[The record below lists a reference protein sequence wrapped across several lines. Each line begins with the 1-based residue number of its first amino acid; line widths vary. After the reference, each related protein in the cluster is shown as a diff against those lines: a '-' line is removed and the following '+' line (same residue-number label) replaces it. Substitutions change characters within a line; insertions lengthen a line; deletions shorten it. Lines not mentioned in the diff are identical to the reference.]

1 MDLSDILVHHYLP
14 YAKTTISDR
23 AIPKLDG
30 LKPVQRRILYTM
42 DELGLQK
49 GDKTKSQNIVGS
61 TMKYHPNGDSSIYD
75 AMVLMTTGHDGLNCP
90 LIESKGNFGKAFSSG
105 IQTAAARYTEAKL
118 APICS
123 EMFDGINENAVDM
136 VPNYD
141 NSRLEPAMLPVK
153 FPSILVNNTN
163 GIAVGMSSYI
173 PTFSLT
179 GACNAT
185 IGRLKGTIK
194 NEEELADVIG
204 APEFT
209 TGGAIHCS
217 KKSLVKLLK
226 TGKGTFL
233 ISGTVELYNNRI
245 VIREVPYTT
254 TVEQIVDRVN
264 ELVKLKQLQGVREAI
279 DETGMDGLQ
288 ATIFLKSGA
297 DPKSTLRTILAV
309 TPLRS
314 SISFRTRVI
323 INNRCETLSVMG
335 LIDEWI
341 KFRENCIT
349 RVFKY
354 RLENETKQAHLLS
367 LWDKI
372 KNCIPAV
379 AEMIAKN
386 TTAKAKELL
395 ISQYKLD
402 EEQADYVLDLK
413 IKSLTTDR
421 ARQALEKVAE
431 LREQIKY
438 SQSIIN
444 DQQARYR
451 LIVDELT
458 KIVNTYGTESKTKMI
473 GEIDAEAEKNIK
485 PKISE
490 DTVHLIMTKQGYL
503 RRITSLRGMSEKF
516 VAANGDEEVKRWVVK
531 NNGYLIVYDRFGTAH
546 KILVDSIDASNKNVM
561 TDNVLTLAGLEKAS
575 DVVWI
580 DATDTF
586 HGFFHIIY
594 PNGTGERVYY
604 DAIKGNRKVYKSQ
617 FREVEPGRYI
627 LTQEVKFFIVTKRK
641 KASYVDLTMLGMFS
655 NRKAFKAARING
667 ANDCFVRI
675 VPLRDVP
682 NINLIDLDKYT
693 KPYCV
698 SIGQDILYW
707 EPGELEAMQEQRR
720 QLLAGEIDV
729 NGNPIKKEDAEDTG
743 DKGAENT
750 EGTDLNTG
758 DNTENQGQITEW

>member
-1 MDLSDILVHHYLP
+1 MDLSDVLVQNYLP
-14 YAKTTISDR
+14 YAVTTIIER

-42 DELGLQK
+42 NELGLQK
-49 GDKTKSQNIVGS
+49 GDKTKSQNIVGA

-90 LIESKGNFGKAFSSG
+90 LVESKGNFGKAFSSG

-123 EMFDGINENAVDM
+123 EIFDGINENAVDM

-141 NSRLEPAMLPVK
+141 NSRLEPDMLPVK

-173 PTFSLT
+173 PTFGLT

-194 NEEELADVIG
+194 NESDLADVIG
-204 APEFT
+204 IPQFT

-217 KKSLVKLLK
+217 KKSLIKLLK
-226 TGKGTFL
+226 TGKGSLLVT
-233 ISGTVELYNNRI
+233 GTVELYNNRI
-245 VIREVPYTT
+245 VIREVPYNTT
-254 TVEQIVDRVN
+254 IEQVVDRVN
-264 ELVKLKQLQGVREAI
+264 ELVKLKQIQGVREAI

-297 DPKSTLRTILAV
+297 DPKSTLRAILAM

-323 INNRCETLSVMG
+323 INNRCETLSIME

-372 KNCIPAV
+372 KSCIPAV

-402 EEQADYVLDLK
+402 DEQADYVLDLK

-421 ARQALEKVAE
+421 ARQALEKVKE
-431 LREQIKY
+431 LNEQIKY
-438 SQSIIN
+438 SQEIIN
-444 DQQARYR
+444 NQQARYG
-451 LIVDELT
+451 LIVKELT
-458 KIVNTYGTESKTKMI
+458 DIVNTYGTPEKTKMI
-473 GEIDAEAEKNIK
+473 GEIDAEAEKNLK
-485 PKISE
+485 PKISD
-490 DTVHLIMTKQGYL
+490 DTVHLIMTKHGYL
-503 RRITSLRGMSEKF
+503 RRITSLRGMTEKF
-516 VAANGDEEVKRWVVK
+516 VADNGDEELRRWVVK
-531 NNGYLIVYDRFGTAH
+531 NNGYLIVYDRFGTVH
-546 KILVDSIDASNKNVM
+546 KILVDSIDASSKKVM
-561 TDNVLTLAGLEKAS
+561 TDNVIQLAGLEKAS
-575 DVVWI
+575 DIVWI

-604 DAIKGNRKVYKSQ
+604 DAIKGNRKVYRSQ
-617 FREVEPGRYI
+617 FREVEPGRYL
-627 LTQEVKFFIVTKRK
+627 LTQEVKFFIVTRRK
-641 KASYVDLTMLGMFS
+641 KASYVDLTLLGMLS
-655 NRKAFKAARING
+655 NRKAFKAARLNG
-667 ANDCFVRI
+667 ANDNFARI
-675 VPLRDVP
+675 VPLKDVP
-682 NINLIDLDKYT
+682 NINLIDLEKYS

-698 SIGQDILYW
+698 SIGQDVLYW
-707 EPGELEAMQEQRR
+707 EPGELEALKEQRR
-720 QLLAGEIDV
+720 QLLNGEIDI
-729 NGNPIKKEDAEDTG
+729 NGNPIVKEKASG
-743 DKGAENT
+743 ENSN
-750 EGTDLNTG
+750 GITDSES
-758 DNTENQGQITEW
+758 DVEQGGNKEQITEW

>member
-1 MDLSDILVHHYLP
+1 MELSDILVHHYLP

-23 AIPKLDG
+23 AIPKIDG
-30 LKPVQRRILYTM
+30 LKPVQRRILHTM
-42 DELGLQK
+42 NELGLLK

-118 APICS
+118 APICA
-123 EMFDGINENAVDM
+123 EMFDGINENAIDM

-141 NSRLEPAMLPVK
+141 SSRMEPAMLPVK
-153 FPSILVNNTN
+153 FPSILINNTN

-173 PTFSLT
+173 PTFSLS

-194 NEEELADVIG
+194 TDSDLADVIG

-209 TGGAIHCS
+209 TGGAIHCN

-226 TGKGTFL
+226 TGKGSFL
-233 ISGTVELYNNRI
+233 ISGTVELYNNKI

-254 TVEQIVDRVN
+254 TIEQVVDKVN

-279 DETGMDGLQ
+279 DETGKEGLQ

-297 DPKSTLRTILAV
+297 DPKATLRAILSM

-335 LIDEWI
+335 LIDAWI
-341 KFRENCIT
+341 KFREDCIS
-349 RVFKY
+349 RVFTY
-354 RLENETKQAHLLS
+354 RLANETKRAHLLS

-372 KNCIPAV
+372 KHCVPAV

-386 TTAKAKELL
+386 TIKKARELL

-421 ARQALEKVAE
+421 ARQALEEVAE
-431 LREQIKY
+431 LKEQIKY

-458 KIVNTYGTESKTKMI
+458 NIVNKYGSEPKTKMVA
-473 GEIDAEAEKNIK
+473 EIDLEAEKNIK
-485 PKISE
+485 PKVSE
-490 DTVHLIMTKQGYL
+490 DTVHLIMTRQGYL

-516 VAANGDEEVKRWVVK
+516 VAANGDEEIRRWSVK
-531 NNGYLIVYDRFGTAH
+531 NNGFLIVYDRFGTVH
-546 KILVDSIDASNKNVM
+546 KILVDSIDASNKNTM
-561 TDNVLTLAGLEKAS
+561 TDNVVTLAGLEKAT
-575 DVVWI
+575 DIVWI

-594 PNGTGERVYY
+594 QNGTGERVYY
-604 DAIKGNRKVYKSQ
+604 DAIKGSRKVYKSQ
-617 FREVEPGRYI
+617 FRPVEPGKFI
-627 LTQEVKFFIVTKRK
+627 LTQEVKFFIITNRR

-655 NRKAFKAARING
+655 NRHAFKAARING
-667 ANDCFVRI
+667 ANDYFTKI

-682 NINLIDLDKYT
+682 NIDLIDLDKYS

-729 NGNPIKKEDAEDTG
+729 DGNPIEKKNEPT
-743 DKGAENT
+743 ENSQT
-750 EGTDLNTG
+750 DGNNDSGT
-758 DNTENQGQITEW
+758 DNTEQITEW

>member
-1 MDLSDILVHHYLP
+1 MDLTDILVQNYLP
-14 YAKTTISDR
+14 YAKTTIIDR
-23 AIPKLDG
+23 AIPKIDG

-42 DELGLQK
+42 YELGLLK
-49 GDKTKSQNIVGS
+49 GDKTKSHNIVGA

-75 AMVLMTTGHDGLNCP
+75 AMVLLTTGHDGLNCP
-90 LIESKGNFGKAFSSG
+90 LVESKGNFGKAFSSG

-123 EMFDGINENAVDM
+123 ELFEGINENAIDLI
-136 VPNYD
+136 PNYD
-141 NSRLEPAMLPVK
+141 NSRVEPDMLPVK
-153 FPSILVNNTN
+153 FPTVLINNTN

-194 NEEELADVIG
+194 DEEELADVIG
-204 APEFT
+204 TPEFT
-209 TGGAIHCS
+209 TGGTIHCS

-226 TGKGTFL
+226 TGKGSFY
-233 ISGTVELYNNRI
+233 ISGSVELYNNRI

-254 TVEQIVDRVN
+254 TVEQVVDRVN
-264 ELVKLKQLQGVREAI
+264 EIVKLKQLNGVREAI
-279 DETGMDGLQ
+279 DETGKEGLQ

-297 DPKSTLRTILAV
+297 DPKSTLRAILAM

-323 INNRCETLSVMG
+323 INGRCETLGVMG

-349 RVFKY
+349 KVFKH

-372 KNCIPAV
+372 KHCIPAV

-386 TTAKAKELL
+386 TADKAKELL
-395 ISQYKLD
+395 MSQYKLD
-402 EEQADYVLDLK
+402 GEQADYVLDLK

-431 LREQIKY
+431 LREKIKY
-438 SQSIIN
+438 SQSIID

-458 KIVNTYGTESKTKMI
+458 EIVNTYGTGAKTKVA
-473 GEIDAEAEKNIK
+473 GEIDIEAEKNNK
-485 PKISE
+485 PKISD

-503 RRITSLRGMSEKF
+503 RRITSVRGMSEKF
-516 VAANGDEEVKRWVVK
+516 VAANGDEELRRWSVK
-531 NNGYLIVYDRFGTAH
+531 NNGYLIVYDRFGTVH
-546 KILVDSIDASNKNVM
+546 KILVDSIDASSKLVM
-561 TDNVLTLAGLEKAS
+561 TDNVITLAGLEKAS
-575 DVVWI
+575 DIVWI

-604 DAIKGNRKVYKSQ
+604 DAIKGNRKIYKNQ
-617 FREVEPGRYI
+617 FREVEPGKFI
-627 LTQEVKFFIVTKRK
+627 VTQEVKFFIVTKRR
-641 KASYVDLTMLGMFS
+641 KASYVDLTLLGMYS

-667 ANDCFVRI
+667 ANDCFAKV

-682 NINLIDLDKYT
+682 NIDLIDLERYS

-720 QLLAGEIDV
+720 KLLAGEIDV
-729 NGNPIKKEDAEDTG
+729 YGNPIVK
-743 DKGAENT
+743 ENT
-750 EGTDLNTG
+750 ESPEQGGATDESQTA
-758 DNTENQGQITEW
+758 DNDGQITEW